1 MEKIITLLRARVKGP
16 ISLQYKCK
24 PNLHDLVYRV
34 SIPYQLALYIFLL
47 WDYTA
52 CINKV
57 KIGTKWPRLLTTDRE
72 KVGVKLEY
80 GLY

>member
-16 ISLQYKCK
+16 ISLQYKCR

-34 SIPYQLALYIFLL
+34 SIPLYIFLL
-47 WDYTA
+47 WEYTA

-72 KVGVKLEY
+72 KVGVKLES